1 VAQSGTFASRNRRH
15 FAHANT
21 LFPTWA
27 VLDRIT
33 RRTAARPGLRSAYG
47 SLMTIQDL
55 NSDFVEPANTE
66 LIARRAVRAAYFGFF
81 VDMFEVYLPIAV
93 LAPALEYF
101 IPAGLSAATKATI
114 FAVVFAISLM
124 GRPLGSLVFGHFGD
138 RIGRRRITL
147 ISVAGFAVAT
157 LLIAA
162 LPGYAMWGGA
172 SIAAL
177 LALRFVDG
185 IFVGGEYTAANPLA
199 MEYSYKEKRGLN
211 AALIHVGYPAALVC
225 VSLLT
230 ASILKVAPGGGAGS
244 AYAVWGW
251 RIPFAMGALLA
262 GALFFYYYFMVPESE
277 VWRSSEKSAAP
288 LKEIFAGA
296 DLRRLG
302 QLIVVMSGAWL
313 TLDAT
318 VAALPGVINTV
329 LGVKSPDVNTGILIG
344 AAISVPIFP
353 LMGILSQKFGRRP
366 MIAIL
371 GLLDLLPAS
380 ALYYALVAGAYR
392 DSTMLIGLVA
402 LILVLTIPVWAVI
415 TPYLTESFRTEIRS
429 SGYGVSYSLATIL
442 PGLYSFYML
451 GLAKFMPY
459 EFSPIVLLALGGL
472 LLSLGALA
480 GPETKH
486 VDFNR

>member
-1 VAQSGTFASRNRRH
+1 
-15 FAHANT
+15 
-21 LFPTWA
+21 
-27 VLDRIT
+27 
-33 RRTAARPGLRSAYG
+33 
-47 SLMTIQDL
+47 MTIQYLNPDL
-55 NSDFVEPANTE
+55 AEPASPE

-93 LAPALEYF
+93 LAPALAYF
-101 IPAGLSAATKATI
+101 IPAGLSAATKATV
-114 FAVVFAISLM
+114 FSVVFAISLM
-124 GRPLGSLVFGHFGD
+124 GRPIGSLIFGHFGD
-138 RIGRRRITL
+138 RLGRRRVTL

-157 LLIAA
+157 LLVAA
-162 LPGYAMWGGA
+162 LPGYRVWGGA

-177 LALRFVDG
+177 LALRLADG
-185 IFVGGEYTAANPLA
+185 IFIGGEYTAANPLA
-199 MEYSYKEKRGLN
+199 MEYCHKEKRGLN
-211 AALIHVGYPAALVC
+211 AALIHLGYPAALLC
-225 VSLLT
+225 VSLLA
-230 ASILKVAPGGGAGS
+230 ASILKAVPGGDADS

-251 RIPFAMGALLA
+251 RIPFVIGALLA

-277 VWRSSEKSAAP
+277 VWRSSKKSEAP

-318 VAALPGVINTV
+318 VAALPGVVNTV

-353 LMGILSQKFGRRP
+353 MIGVLSQKFGRRP
-366 MIAIL
+366 MIVIL
-371 GLLDLLPAS
+371 GLLNIVPAS
-380 ALYYALVAGAYR
+380 VLYYILVAGAYR

-402 LILVLTIPVWAVI
+402 LILVFTIPVWAVI

-429 SGYGVSYSLATIL
+429 SGYGISYSFATIL

-451 GLAKFMPY
+451 GLAKFMPF

-472 LLSLGALA
+472 MLTLGALA
-480 GPETKH
+480 GPETKY

>member
-1 VAQSGTFASRNRRH
+1 
-15 FAHANT
+15 
-21 LFPTWA
+21 
-27 VLDRIT
+27 
-33 RRTAARPGLRSAYG
+33 
-47 SLMTIQDL
+47 MTTQFLNPDL
-55 NSDFVEPANTE
+55 AELATTPD

-93 LAPALEYF
+93 LAPALVYF
-101 IPAGLSAATKATI
+101 IPTGLSAATKATI
-114 FAVVFAISLM
+114 FSAVFAISLM
-124 GRPLGSLVFGHFGD
+124 GRPIGSLVFGHFGD
-138 RIGRRRITL
+138 RLGRRRVTL
-147 ISVAGFAVAT
+147 ISVAGFAIAT

-162 LPGYAMWGGA
+162 LPGYQAWGGG

-177 LALRFVDG
+177 LILRLADG
-185 IFVGGEYTAANPLA
+185 VFIGGEYTAANPLA
-199 MEYSYKEKRGLN
+199 MEYSPKEKRGLN

-230 ASILKVAPGGGAGS
+230 AFMLKLAPGGDAGS

-251 RIPFAMGALLA
+251 RIPFVIGAMLA
-262 GALFFYYYFMVPESE
+262 GVLFLYYYLAVPESE
-277 VWRSSEKSAAP
+277 VWRSSKKSVAP

-296 DLRRLG
+296 DLRRFG

-318 VAALPGVINTV
+318 LAAFPGVINTV

-366 MIAIL
+366 TIVVL
-371 GLLDLLPAS
+371 GLLSLVPAS
-380 ALYYALVAGAYR
+380 ALYYFLMAGAYH
-392 DSTMLIGLVA
+392 DSAKLIGLVA
-402 LILVLTIPVWAVI
+402 LILVLTIPIWAVT
-415 TPYLTESFRTEIRS
+415 TPYLVESFRTEIRS
-429 SGYGVSYSLATIL
+429 SGYGLSYSVATIL
-442 PGLYSFYML
+442 PGFYSFYML
-451 GLAKFMPY
+451 GLAKLMPY

-472 LLSLGALA
+472 MLTFGAIA

-486 VDFNR
+486 VDLN